1 MHLFSFSLRHNNAAA
16 KKWDLDPSSS
26 TGLSCLLR
34 RPSLALPE
42 NKSNAEHPA
51 AMDPVTAISLAATV
65 ASTFREVYVVAR
77 FIYRTIDH
85 VKKSESEQE
94 DLQVEFMS
102 EILYLDSFGR
112 LYLTSGGI
120 MGDAEL
126 DKVNRF
132 PFSWR
137 RLLAD

>member
-1 MHLFSFSLRHNNAAA
+1 M
-16 KKWDLDPSSS
+16 
-26 TGLSCLLR
+26 
-34 RPSLALPE
+34 PE
-42 NKSNAEHPA
+42 NISNAEPPA

-132 PFSWR
+132 HFSWR
-137 RLLAD
+137 RLLADKDIY